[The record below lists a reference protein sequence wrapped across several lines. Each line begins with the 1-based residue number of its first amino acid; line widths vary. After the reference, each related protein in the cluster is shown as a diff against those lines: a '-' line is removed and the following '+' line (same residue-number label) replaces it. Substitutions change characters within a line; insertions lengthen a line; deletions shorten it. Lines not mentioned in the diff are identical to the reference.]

1 MTRYEL
7 LLFLHVAAAIIWL
20 GAAMVVQFF
29 AFRAERAGDAVE
41 IHRVASDAEWL
52 AMRLFVP
59 ASLAVLVF
67 GLALVFDGPWAFD
80 QLWIVLGLVGYA
92 FSFFVGI
99 LFLSPESGRIAKLVA
114 ARGPEHEAVAGRIR
128 RILAISRIEL
138 AILFIVVLDMTL
150 KPTADAVGFHL
161 LAGAILVFGAA
172 FALWSY
178 RGGRRPG
185 EALA

>member
-20 GAAMVVQFF
+20 GAGMVIQFF
-29 AFRAERAGDAVE
+29 ALRAERSRNAAE

-80 QLWIVLGLVGYA
+80 QLWIVLGLIGYA
-92 FSFFVGI
+92 FSFFIGI

-114 ARGPEHEAVAGRIR
+114 AHGAEHEAVARRIR
-128 RILAISRIEL
+128 RILAVSRFEL
-138 AILFIVVLDMTL
+138 AVLFAVVLDMTL
-150 KPTADAVGFHL
+150 KPRGDEVGFHV
-161 LAGAILVFGAA
+161 LAAAILVFGAA

-178 RGGRRPG
+178 RGASRAG
-185 EALA
+185 EAVA